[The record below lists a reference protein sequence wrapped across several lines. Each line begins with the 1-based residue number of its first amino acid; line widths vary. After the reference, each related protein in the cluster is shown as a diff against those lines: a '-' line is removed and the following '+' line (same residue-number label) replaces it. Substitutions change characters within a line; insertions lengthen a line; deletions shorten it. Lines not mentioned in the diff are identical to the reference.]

1 MKRNTHHTLR
11 AWTLVSALVA
21 APWALQAAQPGDV
34 AAALRV
40 DGWRLSASAM
50 DVLYR
55 AAQSQDAR
63 ATRQAVADA
72 VAHDHLLGRY
82 AQQRFSGEQLF
93 VGARVGFSLD
103 ANAEAAL
110 IGTLERVFQP
120 QLTQAIGA
128 AGPQRF
134 VVRRHVLDA
143 AALQGALG
151 DRAAVKLDDRLS
163 ADAAAALSSIA
174 VVDYRLDESTATRT
188 VTLRDVWRQL
198 DVHGRQSVLQG
209 DADFVHRQALRIVR
223 AAFVQHWVRSQGLQ
237 AADLKAL
244 KQLMADRER
253 RFALEQALGAS
264 GHMHGPTDEL
274 ARLKAEVSA
283 ADIAAYHRDHPEQFR
298 RTERVLAHHIRCAD
312 EASAEAAYAELAS
325 GVPFAQVAHRYS
337 VAPTALK
344 GGALG
349 WIEAERA
356 RGQWLSEVAFAQAP
370 GAASRPIREPETAG
384 RAAGWQIVQVEERV
398 HGVHPADSETVRFI
412 AAEAI
417 AKQRAQERY
426 AALKEQL
433 VRAARIGYD

>member
-1 MKRNTHHTLR
+1 MKRNTLR
-11 AWTLVSALVA
+11 AWTLISALVA
-21 APWALQAAQPGDV
+21 APWASQAAQPGDA

-50 DVLYR
+50 DVLVR

-63 ATRQAVADA
+63 ATRHAVADA
-72 VAHDHLLGRY
+72 VAQDHLLGQY
-82 AQQRFSGEQLF
+82 AQQRFTSEQLF

-110 IGTLERVFQP
+110 IGTLERVYQP
-120 QLTQAIGA
+120 QLAQAIGA

-143 AALQGALG
+143 AALQAALG
-151 DRAAVKLDDRLS
+151 DGAAVKLDDRLS
-163 ADAAAALSSIA
+163 AEAEAALSRIV
-174 VVDYRLDESTATRT
+174 VVDYRLDESAATRT

-198 DVHGRQSVLQG
+198 DVHGRQAVRGG
-209 DADFVHRQALRIVR
+209 DADFVHHQALRVVR
-223 AAFVQHWVRSQGLQ
+223 AAFVRHWVQSQGLR
-237 AADLKAL
+237 AGDLEAL

-253 RFALEQALGAS
+253 RFALEQALGTS
-264 GHMHGPTDEL
+264 GHMHGPVDEL
-274 ARLKAEVSA
+274 VRLKAEVSA
-283 ADIAAYHRDHPEQFR
+283 ADIAAYLREHPEQFR

-312 EASAEAAYAELAS
+312 EASAEAAYAELAR

-337 VAPTALK
+337 VAPSALK

-349 WIEAERA
+349 WLEADRA
-356 RGQWLSEVAFAQAP
+356 RGQWLSQVAFAQAP

-384 RAAGWQIVQVEERV
+384 RAAGWQIVQVDERV
-398 HGVHPADSETVRFI
+398 QGQHPADSETVRFI
-412 AAEAI
+412 ATEAI

-433 VRAARIGYD
+433 VRTASISTD